1 MTSVTSQTA
10 EKRVEA
16 ARADLAAPWKE
27 SEERVVDVGPFPIAV
42 RKRGPRY
49 YIEDRG
55 EAVARARALGATS
68 DWLPIAEQVVAEEG
82 FNVNRR
88 GVVFVPV
95 VEGRD
100 LGELVVRLGESVEA
114 VHAAL
119 VETV

>member
-1 MTSVTSQTA
+1 MTSQTA
-10 EKRVEA
+10 ERRVEA
-16 ARADLAAPWKE
+16 ARAELAAPWEE
-27 SEERVVDVGPFPIAV
+27 SEERVVDVGAFPIAV
-42 RKRGPRY
+42 RKRGLRY
-49 YIEDRG
+49 YLEDRG

-68 DWLPIAEQVVAEEG
+68 DWLPIAEQVVAAEG

-88 GVVFVPV
+88 GMVFVPV

-100 LGELVVRLGESVEA
+100 LAALVVRLGESVEA